1 MPTYRWAARSTTPS
15 DWRWTAA
22 AIANFVVAGDGTY
35 PDPAYVHADAGDY
48 GPTGTE
54 YTPELSALVNWT
66 IIVPP
71 SAIDAGRVQ
80 QICEAL
86 IYLLATAD
94 AAGAFARTLG
104 TDRAYTTDLTLEAPV
119 GTLSVLAVPAFTHRR
134 RTSNG
139 TWRRDVVVEILVRTH
154 LDADAE
160 VDQATTDAG
169 MYLIEQIDD
178 YLAHPDH
185 QTLTLP
191 DGVLAIYVEPTDM
204 RAEADIRSDAGAMWM
219 REHLTHLRQVTG
231 LVRVAYYLD
240 VSY

>member
-1 MPTYRWAARSTTPS
+1 MPIAYRWKKRSTTPG

-22 AIANFVVAGDGTY
+22 AVSQLAI
-35 PDPAYVHADAGDY
+35 
-48 GPTGTE
+48 PTT
-54 YTPELSALVNWT
+54 TTAV
-66 IIVPP
+66 
-71 SAIDAGRVQ
+71 AGRVQ
-80 QICEAL
+80 QICDAL
-86 IYLLATAD
+86 VSLLATAD
-94 AAGAFARTLG
+94 TAGAFARTLG
-104 TDRAYTTDLTLEAPV
+104 TDRAYTTDLALAVPV

-154 LDADAE
+154 LDADAD
-160 VDQATTDAG
+160 VDQVTTDAG
-169 MYLIEQIDD
+169 MHLIEQIDD

-185 QTLTLP
+185 QELTLP
-191 DGVLAIYVEPTDM
+191 DGELAIYVEPTDM
-204 RAEADIRSDAGAMWM
+204 RAEADIRADAGAMWM